1 MYHYHL
7 QSELLQAVCS
17 RYLLQI
23 GLSCCIHLF
32 GYHMVTLSDVLTYVT
47 ISKHADSEE
56 QVNYDSYPRPF
67 SPSACQVKSLA
78 CENEGFKVAL

>member
-1 MYHYHL
+1 
-7 QSELLQAVCS
+7 
-17 RYLLQI
+17 
-23 GLSCCIHLF
+23 
-32 GYHMVTLSDVLTYVT
+32 MVTLSDVLTYVT